1 MSKTLRDY
9 YLIVKYILNYINYY
23 EILLNWCR
31 IVPEKRL
38 PELFPV
44 WHLLEFLSCVPINTL
59 S

>member
-1 MSKTLRDY
+1 MLRDY